1 MGMKEKGVW
10 KSVLFLLTLSIC
22 VCLAAIGVYAADTGR
37 YGDMPEG
44 YGEILDTLPEE
55 IRDRLPEG
63 VDSERTEEAGEAVSE
78 MTDSRYLLTL
88 LADLTGIEMGQA
100 VRLFAKLFGLLLLS
114 AVFAAVRSS
123 FGSDALSGAV
133 RFCSTAAIFAAMI
146 YVQLDHL
153 RYVQNFLERVCS
165 LMNAMIPVTG
175 AVWAMGGNVSTA
187 AVGSAGLYSFL
198 AVCEN
203 LCAKTVMPVCGFCTA
218 LALCNTLSPEMGIKG
233 FAGAVKKIYTFVLG
247 LIMTILVASLGSQ
260 TALSSAADGTVAR
273 TAKMVSSTVIPVVG
287 GAVGDTLRTVGAG
300 VQYLKSVVGI
310 GGIVFLF
317 LLTLPT
323 LISLLL
329 TRLVFLL
336 CGGIAD
342 LLGCESEGR
351 LLGELGSVYGCMIA
365 VVSMTSVMFILGLT
379 IFVKTVVAVA

>member
-1 MGMKEKGVW
+1 MGMKKRKGFW
-10 KSVLFLLTLSIC
+10 LFWIAVLVL
-22 VCLAAIGVYAADTGR
+22 VGVGTVGVLAADTGQ
-37 YGDMPEG
+37 YGQMPEG
-44 YGEILDTLPEE
+44 YGAIADELPDSV
-55 IRDRLPEG
+55 RDRLPEG
-63 VDSERTEEAGEAVSE
+63 VDSESVEEAGEAISE

-88 LADLTGIEMGQA
+88 LADLTGIEMVGA
-100 VRLFAKLFGLLLLS
+100 LRLFAKLLGLLLLS
-114 AVFAAVRSS
+114 AVFSALRSS
-123 FGSDALSGAV
+123 LGSDALSGAV

-153 RYVQNFLERVCS
+153 RHVQVFLERLSS

-187 AVGSAGLYSFL
+187 AVGSAGMYTFL

-218 LALCNTLSPEMGIKG
+218 LALCNTLSPELGLRG

-247 LIMTILVASLGSQ
+247 LIMTVLVASLASQ
-260 TALSSAADGTVAR
+260 TALASAADSTAAR
-273 TAKMVSSTVIPVVG
+273 TARMVSSTVIPVVG

-317 LLTLPT
+317 LLMLPT

-342 LLGCESEGR
+342 LLGCESESR
-351 LLGELGSVYGCMIA
+351 LLGEMGSVYGCMIA
-365 VVSMTSVMFILGLT
+365 VVSMTSVMLILALVL
-379 IFVKTVVAVA
+379 FVRTVVAVA

>member
-1 MGMKEKGVW
+1 MGVRVKFAV
-10 KSVLFLLTLSIC
+10 SFLLALG
-22 VCLAAIGVYAADTGR
+22 LMLGAGMLGAHAANSGR
-37 YGDMPEG
+37 YGEMPDG
-44 YGEILDTLPEE
+44 YGEITEALPDE

-63 VDSERTEEAGEAVSE
+63 VDSESAEEAGEAVSA
-78 MTDSRYLLTL
+78 MTDSRYLLEL
-88 LADLTGIEMGQA
+88 LADLTGLEIGQA
-100 VRLFAKLFGLLLLS
+100 VRLFAKLFGLLILS
-114 AVFAAVRSS
+114 AIFAALRSS
-123 FGSDALSGAV
+123 FGSDALSGTM

-153 RYVQNFLERVCS
+153 RHVEEFLERLCS

-187 AVGSAGLYSFL
+187 AVGSAGLYAFL

-218 LALCNTLSPEMGIKG
+218 LALCNTVSPETGVKG

-247 LIMTILVASLGSQ
+247 MIMTILVASLGSQ
-260 TALSSAADGTVAR
+260 TALASAADSTVAR
-273 TAKMVSSTVIPVVG
+273 TARMVSSTVIPVVG
-287 GAVGDTLRTVGAG
+287 GSVGDTLRTVGAG

-310 GGIVFLF
+310 GGILCLF
-317 LLTLPT
+317 LLMLPT

-336 CGGIAD
+336 CAGIAD
-342 LLGCESEGR
+342 LLGCESESR

-365 VVSMTSVMFILGLT
+365 VVSMTSVMFILGLI